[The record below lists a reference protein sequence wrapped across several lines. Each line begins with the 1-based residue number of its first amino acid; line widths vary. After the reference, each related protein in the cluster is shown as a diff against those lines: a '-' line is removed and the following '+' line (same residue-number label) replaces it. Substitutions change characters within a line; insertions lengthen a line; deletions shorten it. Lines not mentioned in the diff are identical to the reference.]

1 MSILFFE
8 GLPRAGKSYEAMVTQ
23 IIPALKRGREVV
35 AYIEGLNF
43 ERIAECCALPVE
55 RVRELLHPLERE
67 DMRHIEL
74 EERGRKVVMDGA
86 WIRKTRDN
94 ALHVFDEAQNWWPN
108 RHKASE
114 ALTQFVTEHGHRGI
128 DILLMG
134 QSMADVL
141 ALWRRRVEQK
151 LSFEKLTALGAD
163 NRYQVTIYKG
173 RGGDSYTK
181 VSSTVNKYDKQYFGT
196 YASHVSETT
205 NTANYV
211 DPRLR
216 VWNNK
221 AIKWGL
227 PAAVAL
233 LVWGGSSTW
242 RFFHPEP
249 QKPAPQAGAMQVQ
262 PAPAP
267 VVARASA
274 PAPAAPPPAPV
285 ASAPDNRSPQERY
298 LADMSAKSRI
308 RLAGLMEAR
317 GKVTGVVEW
326 LDGTTHV
333 SERTTFEQL
342 RALGVRIE
350 VMHQAVH
357 LQLGAWQAL
366 ATQWPLEAEGMV
378 SDNRQAIIAGR
389 QAAAAAGRQGDQVPR
404 TLPMPDGAAWRDDG
418 VITPAEISASVS
430 QQLALRAGQAG
441 AGN

>member
-1 MSILFFE
+1 MSVLFFE

-55 RVRELLHPLERE
+55 RVRELLHPLERD
-67 DMRHIEL
+67 DMRPIEL

-151 LSFEKLTALGAD
+151 FAFEKLTAVGAD

-181 VSSTVNKYDKQYFGT
+181 VSSAINKYDKQYFGT
-196 YASHVSETT
+196 YASHVSSDT

-211 DPRLR
+211 DPRVR
-216 VWNNK
+216 VWNNP
-221 AIKWGL
+221 AIKYGL
-227 PAAVAL
+227 PAALAL
-233 LVWGGSSTW
+233 GVWGASSTW

-249 QKPAPQAGAMQVQ
+249 DKPAPQLGVVQ
-262 PAPAP
+262 PGPAP
-267 VVARASA
+267 VPVVAQV
-274 PAPAAPPPAPV
+274 PAAPPAAPSPA
-285 ASAPDNRSPQERY
+285 ASVPDNRSPQERY
-298 LADMSAKSRI
+298 LADISAKSRI

-342 RALGVRIE
+342 RALGVQIQ

-357 LQLGAWQAL
+357 LQLGTWQAL

-389 QAAAAAGRQGDQVPR
+389 QAAAAGTQSDQVPR
-404 TLPMPDGAAWRDDG
+404 TVPMPDGPAWHDSG
-418 VITPAEISASVS
+418 VITPAQITATVS